1 LRLLDFRVNI
11 PNLFF
16 KTTTNLF
23 HIMTTDGKPQLEFV
37 AAGGNRH
44 PSAAD
49 WAPGLLAFG
58 AGINIALWNPD
69 NSRANGV
76 SALLAGHTEVVN
88 AVKILDLNYGK
99 RFIISGASD
108 NSVRVWRQNSDGS
121 AFPFFEESQCLTGHT
136 GAVNTISVLPGSNVF
151 ATGAA
156 DGTVRVWRLGEGEA
170 QAELVQAITLKP
182 RLMPLATALAQLPSG
197 EIVLAV
203 AGTIINVQIYV
214 QTASG
219 FELQATLSGHEGWV
233 RSLDFLTRAG
243 EDLLLASAS
252 QDKYVRLWRFK
263 NDDQAGAAVQ
273 GIQPVKKSL
282 SNKAHQVGSGEN
294 QYAITFEALLV
305 GHEDWIYSARWGPLS
320 GKDDTPTLLTASADN
335 SLSLWSV
342 EEASGLWVCQTRLG
356 EISQQKG
363 STTATGSTGGF
374 WIGMWQPERQAVVSL
389 GRTGSWRRWA
399 YDSGSDMWLQQLG
412 VSGHVQEVQSVAWAP
427 DGSYL
432 LSTGLDQTTRLF
444 AEWKR
449 DGIKSWHEIARPQI
463 HGYDLNCLATLTPH
477 QFVSGAEEK
486 LLRVFDKPKATQALL
501 SALSGNTTIS
511 NEDLALPEAANI
523 PVLGLSNKAITV
535 ADEEATEDSPAAPED
550 APHNSTTWSG
560 VPTASSST
568 NPSTATPS
576 LSTPPVEDHL
586 ARATLWPE
594 HEKLY
599 GHGYEISCVAAN
611 AAGTLVATACKASS
625 LDHAVIRLYETKE
638 WREIKPP
645 LSAHTLTV
653 TSLAFSPDDRFLL
666 SVGRDRQ
673 WVLFQSDAS
682 ASGQDADAATPPT
695 YTLLKANPKG
705 HSRMIL
711 DCAWAPSAT
720 PSPDGG
726 FGTSIFATAG
736 RDKTVKLWSV
746 AQTPSSTG
754 DNRSEVQVDLIK
766 SLPTEAPVTA
776 LAFSPDSLLAYGTDQ
791 GRIGFIKATAGKWEE
806 AVAEP
811 LWKELGPAKAVTC
824 LAWRPGKAEEGEDGG
839 RRLLAVSSE
848 DCGMRLV
855 RV

>member
-1 LRLLDFRVNI
+1 
-11 PNLFF
+11 
-16 KTTTNLF
+16 
-23 HIMTTDGKPQLEFV
+23 MTINGQPQLEYV

-49 WAPGLLAFG
+49 WASGLLAFG

-69 NSRANGV
+69 ENRSNGV
-76 SALLAGHTEVVN
+76 FALLAGHTEVVN
-88 AVKILDLNYGK
+88 AVRILDISGK
-99 RFIISGASD
+99 RFIVSGASD
-108 NSVRVWRQNSDGS
+108 NSVRVWRQKSDVH
-121 AFPFFEESQCLTGHT
+121 AFPFFEESQCLKDHS
-136 GAVNTISVLPGSNVF
+136 GAVNAISILPGSNFF

-156 DGTVRVWRLGEGEA
+156 DGTVMVWRLREEDA

-182 RLMPLATALAQLPSG
+182 RLLPLATALAQLPSG

-203 AGTIINVQIYV
+203 AGTIVNVQIYV
-214 QTASG
+214 QTQNG

-233 RSLDFLTRAG
+233 RSLDFLARSG
-243 EDLLLASAS
+243 SDLLLASAS

-263 NDDQAGAAVQ
+263 QEDGAGEGAAVQ

-282 SNKAHQVGSGEN
+282 SNKAHQVGSGKN

-374 WIGMWQPERQAVVSL
+374 WIGLWQPEGQAVVSL

-399 YDSGSDMWLQQLG
+399 HDSGSDMWLQQLG
-412 VSGHVQEVQSVAWAP
+412 ISGHVQEVQSVAWAP

-449 DGIKSWHEIARPQI
+449 EEIKSWHEIARPQI

-486 LLRVFDKPKATQALL
+486 LLRVFNKPKATQALL
-501 SALSGNTTIS
+501 SALSGDTTVS
-511 NEDLALPEAANI
+511 QEDLALPDAANI
-523 PVLGLSNKAITV
+523 PVLGLSNKAITAV
-535 ADEEATEDSPAAPED
+535 DDPTEESSPAPED
-550 APHNSTTWSG
+550 ASLNPTTDSG
-560 VPTASSST
+560 APTASSTISSST
-568 NPSTATPS
+568 LS
-576 LSTPPVEDHL
+576 LSKPPVEDHL
-586 ARATLWPE
+586 ARHTLWPE

-611 AAGTLVATACKASS
+611 NAGTLVATACKASS

-673 WVLFQSDAS
+673 WVLFQSDAN
-682 ASGQDADAATPPT
+682 GQDAIAPPT
-695 YTLLKANPKG
+695 YTVLKTNPKG

-711 DCAWAPSAT
+711 DCAWAPST
-720 PSPDGG
+720 TTSDDGSI
-726 FGTSIFATAG
+726 TSIFATAG
-736 RDKTVKLWSV
+736 RDKSVKLWRV
-746 AQTPSSTG
+746 QTST
-754 DNRSEVQVDLIK
+754 DKSQVEVELVK
-766 SLPTEAPVTA
+766 ALPTEAPVTA
-776 LAFSPDSLLAYGTDQ
+776 LAFSPDSQLAYGTEQ
-791 GRIGFIKATAGKWEE
+791 GRIGLVRSAAAEAGKWEE
-806 AVAEP
+806 AAVEAVE
-811 LWKELGPAKAVTC
+811 KDLGPAKAITC
-824 LAWRPGKAEEGEDGG
+824 LRWRPGKTEGGNGG
-839 RRLLAVSSE
+839 RLLAVSSE
-848 DCGMRLV
+848 DCGLRLL

>member
-1 LRLLDFRVNI
+1 
-11 PNLFF
+11 
-16 KTTTNLF
+16 
-23 HIMTTDGKPQLEFV
+23 MTTDGKPQLEYV

-69 NSRANGV
+69 DNRASGV
-76 SALLAGHTEVVN
+76 SALLAGHTEFVN
-88 AVKILDLNYGK
+88 AVKILESNGK

-108 NSVRVWRQNSDGS
+108 NSVRVWKQKKSDVS

-136 GAVNTISVLPGSNVF
+136 GAVNTVSVLPGSGTF

-156 DGTVRVWRLGEGEA
+156 DGTVRVWRLREEDA
-170 QAELVQAITLKP
+170 QAELVQAVTLKP

-197 EIVLAV
+197 EVVLAV
-203 AGTIINVQIYV
+203 AGTIVNVQIYV
-214 QTASG
+214 QTQSG

-233 RSLDFLTRAG
+233 RSLDFLARAG

-263 NDDQAGAAVQ
+263 QDDRAETAVQ

-294 QYAITFEALLV
+294 QYAVTFEALLV
-305 GHEDWIYSARWGPLS
+305 GHEDWIYSARWGPLLE
-320 GKDDTPTLLTASADN
+320 KEDMPTLLTASADN

-374 WIGMWQPERQAVVSL
+374 WIGLWQPEGQAVVSL

-399 YDSGSDMWLQQLG
+399 HDSGSDMWLQQLG
-412 VSGHVQEVQSVAWAP
+412 VSGHTQEVQSVAWAP

-501 SALSGNTTIS
+501 SALSGDTTTS

-535 ADEEATEDSPAAPED
+535 NEDPTDEPSPTPED
-550 APHNSTTWSG
+550 ASHNSTTWSG

-568 NPSTATPS
+568 TTPSSTPS
-576 LSTPPVEDHL
+576 LSQPPVEDHL
-586 ARATLWPE
+586 ARSTLWPE

-625 LDHAVIRLYETKE
+625 LDHAVIRLYETNE

-653 TSLAFSPDDRFLL
+653 TSLAFSPDDAFLL

-673 WVLFQSDAS
+673 WVLFRAQQ
-682 ASGQDADAATPPT
+682 QDAAAATAAAAGSPPPPT
-695 YTLLKANPKG
+695 YTLLKSNPKG
-705 HSRMIL
+705 HSRMVL
-711 DCAWAPSAT
+711 DCAWAPASTTT
-720 PSPDGG
+720 PDDGADANPY
-726 FGTSIFATAG
+726 IFATAG
-736 RDKTVKLWSV
+736 RDKSVKLWRV
-746 AQTPSSTG
+746 QASTG
-754 DNRSEVQVDLIK
+754 EVELVK
-766 SLPTEAPVTA
+766 SFPAEAPVTA
-776 LAFSPDSLLAYGTDQ
+776 LAFSPDSQLAYGTEQ
-791 GRIGFIKATAGKWEE
+791 GRIGLVRTPAAEEGGRWEDATVEVVE
-806 AVAEP
+806 
-811 LWKELGPAKAVTC
+811 KELGPAKAVTR
-824 LAWRPGKAEEGEDGG
+824 LAWRPGKAEEGGRDGG
-839 RRLLAVSSE
+839 GGRVLAVSSE
-848 DCGMRLV
+848 DCGMRLL

>member
-1 LRLLDFRVNI
+1 
-11 PNLFF
+11 
-16 KTTTNLF
+16 
-23 HIMTTDGKPQLEFV
+23 MTIDGKPELEYV

-69 NSRANGV
+69 DNRANGV

-88 AVKILDLNYGK
+88 AVKILDLNGK

-108 NSVRVWRQNSDGS
+108 NSARVWKQKKNSDVS

-136 GAVNTISVLPGSNVF
+136 GAVNTISILPGSGTF

-156 DGTVRVWRLGEGEA
+156 DGTVRVWRLREEDA
-170 QAELVQAITLKP
+170 QAELVQAVTLKP
-182 RLMPLATALAQLPSG
+182 RLMPLATALTRLPSG

-214 QTASG
+214 QTQGG
-219 FELQATLSGHEGWV
+219 FELQATLAGHEGWV

-263 NDDQAGAAVQ
+263 KDEHAGDAVQ

-294 QYAITFEALLV
+294 QYVITFEALLV

-374 WIGMWQPERQAVVSL
+374 WIGLWQPEGQAVVSL

-449 DGIKSWHEIARPQI
+449 DDIKSWHEIARPQI

-501 SALSGNTTIS
+501 SALSGDTTIS
-511 NEDLALPEAANI
+511 AEDLALPEAANI
-523 PVLGLSNKAITV
+523 PVLGLSNKAITTV
-535 ADEEATEDSPAAPED
+535 DEPTEDAASEEAS
-550 APHNSTTWSG
+550 HNSTTWSG

-568 NPSTATPS
+568 NPPSTTPS
-576 LSTPPVEDHL
+576 LSQPPVEDHL
-586 ARATLWPE
+586 ARNTLWPE

-599 GHGYEISCVAAN
+599 GHGYEISCVASN

-653 TSLAFSPDDRFLL
+653 TSLAFSPDDHF
-666 SVGRDRQ
+666 
-673 WVLFQSDAS
+673 
-682 ASGQDADAATPPT
+682 
-695 YTLLKANPKG
+695 
-705 HSRMIL
+705 
-711 DCAWAPSAT
+711 
-720 PSPDGG
+720 
-726 FGTSIFATAG
+726 
-736 RDKTVKLWSV
+736 
-746 AQTPSSTG
+746 
-754 DNRSEVQVDLIK
+754 
-766 SLPTEAPVTA
+766 
-776 LAFSPDSLLAYGTDQ
+776 
-791 GRIGFIKATAGKWEE
+791 
-806 AVAEP
+806 
-811 LWKELGPAKAVTC
+811 
-824 LAWRPGKAEEGEDGG
+824 
-839 RRLLAVSSE
+839 
-848 DCGMRLV
+848 
-855 RV
+855 

>member
-1 LRLLDFRVNI
+1 
-11 PNLFF
+11 
-16 KTTTNLF
+16 
-23 HIMTTDGKPQLEFV
+23 MTIDGKPELEYV

-69 NSRANGV
+69 DNRANGV

-88 AVKILDLNYGK
+88 AVKILDLNGK

-108 NSVRVWRQNSDGS
+108 NSARVWKQKKNSDVS

-136 GAVNTISVLPGSNVF
+136 GAVNTISILPGSGTF

-156 DGTVRVWRLGEGEA
+156 DGTVRVWRLREEDA
-170 QAELVQAITLKP
+170 RAELVQAVTLKP
-182 RLMPLATALAQLPSG
+182 RLMPLATALTRLPSG

-214 QTASG
+214 QTQGG
-219 FELQATLSGHEGWV
+219 FELQATLAGHEGWV

-263 NDDQAGAAVQ
+263 KDEHAGDAVQ

-294 QYAITFEALLV
+294 QYVITFEALLV

-374 WIGMWQPERQAVVSL
+374 WIGLWQPEGQAVVSL

-449 DGIKSWHEIARPQI
+449 DDIKSWHEIARPQI

-501 SALSGNTTIS
+501 SALSGDTTIS
-511 NEDLALPEAANI
+511 AEDLALPEAANI
-523 PVLGLSNKAITV
+523 PVLGLSNKAITTV
-535 ADEEATEDSPAAPED
+535 DEPTEDAASEEAS
-550 APHNSTTWSG
+550 HNSTTWSG

-568 NPSTATPS
+568 NPPSTTPS
-576 LSTPPVEDHL
+576 LSQPPVEDHL
-586 ARATLWPE
+586 ARNTLWPE

-599 GHGYEISCVAAN
+599 GHGYEISCVASN

-638 WREIKPP
+638 WREVKPP

-673 WVLFQSDAS
+673 WVLFQAQD
-682 ASGQDADAATPPT
+682 ASGQDDASAAGPPT
-695 YTLLKANPKG
+695 YTLLKSNPKG

-711 DCAWAPSAT
+711 DCAWAPTTTTTSSENGADT
-720 PSPDGG
+720 A
-726 FGTSIFATAG
+726 SIFATAG
-736 RDKTVKLWSV
+736 RDKTVKLWRV
-746 AQTPSSTG
+746 QTST
-754 DNRSEVQVDLIK
+754 SEVELIK

-776 LAFSPDSLLAYGTDQ
+776 LAFSPDSQLAYGTEQ
-791 GRIGFIKATAGKWEE
+791 GRIGLVKAPEVGKWEE
-806 AVAEP
+806 AVVEAVE
-811 LWKELGPAKAVTC
+811 KELGPAKAVTC
-824 LAWRPGKAEEGEDGG
+824 LSWRPGKAEGEDGG
-839 RRLLAVSSE
+839 RLLAVSSE
-848 DCGMRLV
+848 DCGVRLV

>member
-1 LRLLDFRVNI
+1 
-11 PNLFF
+11 
-16 KTTTNLF
+16 
-23 HIMTTDGKPQLEFV
+23 MTTDGKPQLEYV

-69 NSRANGV
+69 DNRANGV

-88 AVKILDLNYGK
+88 AVKIIDLYDGK

-108 NSVRVWRQNSDGS
+108 NSVRVWKQKSGGDAA

-136 GAVNTISVLPGSNVF
+136 GAVNTISILPESGAF

-156 DGTVRVWRLGEGEA
+156 DGTVRVWRFREEDA

-182 RLMPLATALAQLPSG
+182 RLMPLATALARLASG

-203 AGTIINVQIYV
+203 AGTIVNVQIYV
-214 QTASG
+214 QTQSG

-263 NDDQAGAAVQ
+263 KDDQAGDAVQ
-273 GIQPVKKSL
+273 GIQPVKNSL
-282 SNKAHQVGSGEN
+282 SNKAHQVGSGGN
-294 QYAITFEALLV
+294 RYAITFEALLV
-305 GHEDWIYSARWGPLS
+305 GHEDWIYSARWSPLS

-374 WIGMWQPERQAVVSL
+374 WIGLWQPEGKAVVSL

-412 VSGHVQEVQSVAWAP
+412 VSGHTQEVQSVAWAP

-449 DGIKSWHEIARPQI
+449 DDIKSWHEIARPQI

-501 SALSGNTTIS
+501 STLSGDTTIS

-535 ADEEATEDSPAAPED
+535 TDESNEEPSPTPED
-550 APHNSTTWSG
+550 ASHNSTTWSG

-568 NPSTATPS
+568 TAPSPSTLP
-576 LSTPPVEDHL
+576 LSQPPVEDHL
-586 ARATLWPE
+586 ARNTLWPE

-599 GHGYEISCVAAN
+599 GHGYEISCVASN
-611 AAGTLVATACKASS
+611 NAGTLVATACKASS

-645 LSAHTLTV
+645 LSAHTLTA

-673 WVLFQSDAS
+673 WVLFQADA
-682 ASGQDADAATPPT
+682 ASGQDDTTTTPPT
-695 YTLLKANPKG
+695 YTLLKSNPKG

-711 DCAWAPSAT
+711 DCAWAPTTTTTSTSENAT
-720 PSPDGG
+720 N
-726 FGTSIFATAG
+726 TSVFATAG
-736 RDKTVKLWSV
+736 RDKSVKVWRV
-746 AQTPSSTG
+746 QTSPPTG
-754 DNRSEVQVDLIK
+754 TGMSEVAVELIK
-766 SLPTEAPVTA
+766 SFPTEAPVTA
-776 LAFSPDSLLAYGTDQ
+776 LAFSPDCLLAYGTEQ
-791 GRIGFIKATAGKWEE
+791 GRIGLVRTTEVGKWEE
-806 AVAEP
+806 AVVEVVE
-811 LWKELGPAKAVTC
+811 KEVGPAKAITC
-824 LAWRPGKAEEGEDGG
+824 LAWRSGKKGEVGDGDEG

-848 DCGMRLV
+848 DCGVRLV
-855 RV
+855 KV

>member
-1 LRLLDFRVNI
+1 
-11 PNLFF
+11 
-16 KTTTNLF
+16 
-23 HIMTTDGKPQLEFV
+23 MTIDGKPQLEYV

-49 WAPGLLAFG
+49 WAPGLLVFG

-69 NSRANGV
+69 DNRTNGV

-88 AVKILDLNYGK
+88 AVKILDLDGK

-108 NSVRVWRQNSDGS
+108 NSVRVWKQKNSDVS
-121 AFPFFEESQCLTGHT
+121 AFPFFEENQCLTGHT
-136 GAVNTISVLPGSNVF
+136 GAVNTISILPGSDTF

-156 DGTVRVWRLGEGEA
+156 DGTVRVWRLREEDV
-170 QAELVQAITLKP
+170 QAELVQAVTLKP
-182 RLMPLATALAQLPSG
+182 RLMPLAIALAQLLSG

-214 QTASG
+214 QTQSG
-219 FELQATLSGHEGWV
+219 FELQATLAGHEGWV

-263 NDDQAGAAVQ
+263 KDDHAGDAVQ

-294 QYAITFEALLV
+294 QYVVTFEALLV

-374 WIGMWQPERQAVVSL
+374 WIGLWQPEGQAVVSL

-449 DGIKSWHEIARPQI
+449 DDVKSWHEIARPQI

-501 SALSGNTTIS
+501 SALSGDTTIS
-511 NEDLALPEAANI
+511 SEDLALPEAANI
-523 PVLGLSNKAITV
+523 PVLGLSNKAITTV
-535 ADEEATEDSPAAPED
+535 DESTEDAAPEE
-550 APHNSTTWSG
+550 ASHNSTTWSG
-560 VPTASSST
+560 VPTAASSST
-568 NPSTATPS
+568 TPQSSTTPS
-576 LSTPPVEDHL
+576 LSQPPVEDHL
-586 ARATLWPE
+586 ARNTLWPE

-599 GHGYEISCVAAN
+599 GHGYEISCVASN

-673 WVLFQSDAS
+673 WVLFQSS
-682 ASGQDADAATPPT
+682 QDANGQTDAAAGPPT
-695 YTLLKANPKG
+695 YTLLKSNPKG

-711 DCAWAPSAT
+711 DCAWAPTTTTS
-720 PSPDGG
+720 SEDGAN
-726 FGTSIFATAG
+726 TASIFATAG
-736 RDKTVKLWSV
+736 RDKTVKIWRV
-746 AQTPSSTG
+746 QTST
-754 DNRSEVQVDLIK
+754 SEVELIK

-776 LAFSPDSLLAYGTDQ
+776 LAFSPDSQLAYGTEQ
-791 GRIGFIKATAGKWEE
+791 GRIGLVRAPEVGRWEE
-806 AVAEP
+806 AVVEAVE
-811 LWKELGPAKAVTC
+811 KELGPAKAVTC
-824 LAWRPGKAEEGEDGG
+824 LAWRPGNAEAEDGG
-839 RRLLAVSSE
+839 RLLAVSSE
-848 DCGMRLV
+848 DCGV
-855 RV
+855 RVVRV

>member
-1 LRLLDFRVNI
+1 
-11 PNLFF
+11 
-16 KTTTNLF
+16 
-23 HIMTTDGKPQLEFV
+23 MTTDGNPQLEYV

-69 NSRANGV
+69 DNRANGV

-88 AVKILDLNYGK
+88 AVKILDLDNGK

-108 NSVRVWRQNSDGS
+108 NSVRVWRQKSDVS

-156 DGTVRVWRLGEGEA
+156 DGTVRVWRLEEGDA

-214 QTASG
+214 QTQSG

-263 NDDQAGAAVQ
+263 RDDQAGAAVQ

-282 SNKAHQVGSGEN
+282 SNKAHQVGSGGN

-374 WIGMWQPERQAVVSL
+374 WIGLWQPEGRAVVSL

-432 LSTGLDQTTRLF
+432 LSTGLDQTTRMF

-449 DGIKSWHEIARPQI
+449 DDIKSWHEIARPQI

-501 SALSGNTTIS
+501 SALSGNTTVS

-535 ADEEATEDSPAAPED
+535 ADEEATEESSAAPED

-576 LSTPPVEDHL
+576 LSSPPVEDHL

-645 LSAHTLTV
+645 LSAHSLTV

-673 WVLFQSDAS
+673 WVLFQSDAT
-682 ASGQDADAATPPT
+682 SGQDATTTPPT
-695 YTLLKANPKG
+695 YTLLKSNPKG

-711 DCAWAPSAT
+711 DCAWAPTSTTTA
-720 PSPDGG
+720 SDDGAS
-726 FGTSIFATAG
+726 TSSSIFATAG
-736 RDKTVKLWSV
+736 RDKTVKLWRV
-746 AQTPSSTG
+746 VQTPPSAGGKT
-754 DNRSEVQVDLIK
+754 SEVEVELIK
-766 SLPTEAPVTA
+766 SFPTEAPVTA
-776 LAFSPDSLLAYGTDQ
+776 LAFSPDSLLAYGTEQ
-791 GRIGFIKATAGKWEE
+791 GRVGLVKATGAEMGSGWEE
-806 AVAEP
+806 AAVEV
-811 LWKELGPAKAVTC
+811 LGKQVGPAKAVTC
-824 LAWRPGKAEEGEDGG
+824 LAWRPPGNLKAEDGDGERRRGG
-839 RRLLAVSSE
+839 LLAVSSE
-848 DCGMRLV
+848 DCGVRLV